1 MKKKTTKK
9 KPVKKTTKKK
19 PKLAST
25 KPAVIS
31 PRPGTKKKPKP
42 KPKAKPKPKLDMRR
56 LGKIVELIVIDGLT
70 EEEIAEKDKAADLGD
85 YLEAARARLS
95 KAAELDAV
103 AEYGAA
109 ISRFKYIFSLSKAAG
124 DLASMNTAGKEINKL
139 LSVYPAIK
147 AEEAAD
153 GVSSTREGQELEAIA
168 AHLLPLGLASAQ
180 YPISGH
186 ARIAAD
192 RIHELEARE

>member
-9 KPVKKTTKKK
+9 KASKKK
-19 PKLAST
+19 ASKKKAKLVST

-31 PRPGTKKKPKP
+31 PRPGAKKKPKP
-42 KPKAKPKPKLDMRR
+42 KPKPKPKLDMRR

-70 EEEIAEKDKAADLGD
+70 EDEIAEKDKAADLGD
-85 YLEAARARLS
+85 YLEAARARLA

-139 LSVYPAIK
+139 LSVYPEIK
-147 AEEAAD
+147 ADELNNSA
-153 GVSSTREGQELEAIA
+153 SSSREGQELEAIA
-168 AHLLPLGLASAQ
+168 AHLLPLKLASKD